1 MLLLLIKIDKILTV
15 SLAPYKAIKLAPVA
29 IFAFNRPDHLRKCLD
44 SLQNNKEAKATE
56 FWIFVDG
63 PRNEEDLFKRN
74 LIKKLLIEYK
84 QFLKI
89 RITFA
94 EKNLGLAKS
103 IISGLHEVFSF
114 SDRAIIV
121 EDDLITSQF
130 FLDFCNSGLDL
141 FESNQNVASIHG
153 FSYKFKSLESAPY
166 FIKGADCWGWATWK
180 NRWELFE
187 ENSETL
193 IRELEKR
200 HLKRKFNLD
209 GSYPY
214 FNMLSRQSRGE
225 IDSWAIRWHASM
237 FLANKLTLYPNQT
250 LINNIG
256 IDGSGTHAGQ
266 GKNINSI
273 LSSTPINI
281 TKMEAVESV
290 KARRKLKHF
299 LRNHYG
305 IRYRLSPMRMI
316 IGIKRKLQQKS

>member
-1 MLLLLIKIDKILTV
+1 MN
-15 SLAPYKAIKLAPVA
+15 LALSKTIKLAPVV
-29 IFAFNRPDHLRKCLD
+29 IFAFNRPEHLRKCLD
-44 SLQNNKEAKATE
+44 SLRKNKVAINTE
-56 FWIFVDG
+56 FRIFVDG
-63 PRNEEDLFKRN
+63 PRNEGDLLKRN
-74 LIKKLLIEYK
+74 LIEKLLEEYK
-84 QFLKI
+84 QHLSIKVS
-89 RITFA
+89 FA
-94 EKNLGLAKS
+94 EENLGLAKS
-103 IISGLHEVFSF
+103 IIAGLNEVFSN

-121 EDDLITSQF
+121 EDDLISSPF
-130 FLDFCNSGLDL
+130 FLDFCNSGLNL
-141 FESNQNVASIHG
+141 FEANQSVASIHG
-153 FSYKFKSLESAPY
+153 FSYKFNNLETTPY

-187 ENSETL
+187 ENADIL
-193 IRELEKR
+193 IRELERR
-200 HLKRKFNLD
+200 HLKRKFDLD
-209 GSYPY
+209 GAYPY
-214 FNMLSRQSRGE
+214 FNMLLRQSRGE
-225 IDSWAIRWHASM
+225 VDSWAIRWHASM

-281 TKMEAVESV
+281 TKMEVVESV

-305 IRYRLSPMRMI
+305 IRYKLSPFRII